1 MSFTEPESELMRK
14 RGQALVG
21 TQDSRFSF
29 PTTFAVKEMRIPRH
43 GWILPIAGSS
53 NISGPFLIK
62 L

>member
-29 PTTFAVKEMRIPRH
+29 PTTFAVKEMRVP
-43 GWILPIAGSS
+43 LPWLDTSS
-53 NISGPFLIK
+53 SWVL
-62 L
+62 